1 MPGKTLVFLLS
12 QIANLIFSLSHT
24 SKTIFF
30 KSFVI
35 FTYFFTLYVI
45 ARLKSI
51 CKVIISYIFEQNSLR
66 KKSPHST
73 FFWYVFATF
82 GLNTEI
88 YRVKH
93 IQFKCQKM
101 RTRKKLKN
109 GLFLQNNSR
118 ENVSCF
124 LHDLHFFI

>member
-1 MPGKTLVFLLS
+1 MPGKTMVFLLS

-51 CKVIISYIFEQNSLR
+51 CKAIISYIFEQNSLR

-73 FFWYVFATF
+73 FFWYVF
-82 GLNTEI
+82 
-88 YRVKH
+88 RH
-93 IQFKCQKM
+93 IWAQYG
-101 RTRKKLKN
+101 N
-109 GLFLQNNSR
+109 LQSKTYSVQMR
-118 ENVSCF
+118 ENADQKKTQKRTLF
-124 LHDLHFFI
+124 TK